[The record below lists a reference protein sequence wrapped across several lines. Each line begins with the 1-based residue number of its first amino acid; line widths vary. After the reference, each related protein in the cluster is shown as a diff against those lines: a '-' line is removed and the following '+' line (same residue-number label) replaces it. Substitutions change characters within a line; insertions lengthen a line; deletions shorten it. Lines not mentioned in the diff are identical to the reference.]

1 MRALSHVLLTRA
13 ELDPCDAVAVDATLD
28 RHQAWAVVNASGFHR
43 IEAAENS
50 PELCTRENV
59 AGPATLAAACE
70 KRRIPFLTFSTDLVF
85 DGRLDRPYREG
96 DGVAPLSQYG
106 RSHAEAERLVTS
118 ICPAALV
125 VRTGALFG
133 PLDGDDFVSRMLR
146 TLRGGHAFAAPE
158 DLVTSP
164 SYRPD
169 VVHAALDLLIDGEA
183 GVCHLSGPE
192 PMSWA
197 ELAKRCARRAKLDTS
212 AVQASAAID
221 AGWNAPRPR
230 RSALVSERYFA
241 LPTVDAG
248 LDRCLATF

>member
-1 MRALSHVLLTRA
+1 MRALSHVRLTRA
-13 ELDPCDAVAVDATLD
+13 DVDPTDAVAVEIVFERL
-28 RHQAWAVVNASGFHR
+28 RPWAVVNASGFHR
-43 IEAAENS
+43 IEAAES
-50 PELCTRENV
+50 DPDLCRRENV
-59 AGPATLAAACE
+59 SGPLTLAAACA

-85 DGRLDRPYREG
+85 DGLLDRPYREG
-96 DGVAPLSQYG
+96 DAVAPLNQYG
-106 RSHAEAERLVTS
+106 LSHVEAERLVTS
-118 ICPAALV
+118 TCSSALV

-169 VVHAALDLLIDGEA
+169 VVHAALDLLIDGET

-212 AVQASAAID
+212 AVQCRAATD
-221 AGWNAPRPR
+221 AGWHAPRPR
-230 RSALVSERYFA
+230 RCALVSERYFA
-241 LPTVDAG
+241 LPTVDAA
-248 LDRCLATF
+248 LDRCLATI